1 MKRTLVV
8 SIVAL
13 IVIILLSA
21 CGQEPVTVVVTA
33 TPAPAT
39 ATSAPST
46 ATPSTDTG
54 SSSADSATSEG
65 ETGTDSSGSTTAESV
80 ELPEQMSP
88 SPDATGP
95 AADAGRLAFMGPYGN
110 NFQVFVANADGSGLR
125 MVSDGQTESL
135 FPSLSP
141 DGTRVAYAASVGE
154 NDLDLI
160 ITDLESGES
169 TSVTQGADLDNQP
182 VWSPDGEQIAF
193 ISNRDGSFG
202 IFVMDADGAN
212 IRRVTDLPS
221 QAFSPLG
228 GWSPDGSKIV
238 YGAETDSGA
247 RAIQIVD
254 VESGEIEPLTNHS
267 GEEANPVWSPNGER
281 IAFHS
286 DRPAPQNLE
295 VFVMNAD
302 GDNLRAATNL
312 QGPALF
318 PSWGPDSEW
327 LAFTVVD
334 AQQNLTL
341 NQMPA
346 DGGPVHRLQDANG
359 DLLQGIITSWVAT
372 SEPLEDTG
380 FSQTPTFEIS
390 AEVLDSA
397 PTRGD
402 PNAPITIVEF
412 SDYEC
417 PFCKQFYD
425 NTLSQIEQYVEDGT
439 VRFMWVDFPLTNIH
453 PQARKAAL
461 AARCVADQGGDDA
474 YWQMH
479 NALFESQEQ
488 WGGEGTDSVAVFVD
502 LANEIGIDEDELQS
516 CVESEQFADI
526 VDAGLQ
532 EGQRLGVTG
541 TPTFFINGE
550 KLVGAQPI
558 QAFEQVIQ
566 KKLNQQSDSS
576 Q

>member
-1 MKRTLVV
+1 MKRTYVV

-13 IVIILLSA
+13 ILIMLLSA

-33 TPAPAT
+33 TPEPAT
-39 ATSAPST
+39 ATSAPPT
-46 ATPSTDTG
+46 ATPSTDTEPAAPDEPAE
-54 SSSADSATSEG
+54 SD
-65 ETGTDSSGSTTAESV
+65 GSTTTGTV
-80 ELPEQMSP
+80 ELPEQMNP
-88 SPDATGP
+88 SPDADGP
-95 AADAGRLAFMGPYGN
+95 AADAGRLAFMGPYGDA
-110 NFQVFVANADGSGLR
+110 FQVFVANADGSGLR

-154 NDLDLI
+154 SDLDLI
-160 ITDLESGES
+160 IVDLESGES
-169 TSVTQGADLDNQP
+169 TTVTEGSDLDNQP

-202 IFVMDADGAN
+202 IFIMDADGSN
-212 IRRVTDLPS
+212 IRRVANLPS

-228 GWSPDGSKIV
+228 GWSPDGSRIV
-238 YGAETDSGA
+238 YGAETQSGD
-247 RAIQIVD
+247 RAIQVVD
-254 VESGEIEPLTNHS
+254 VESGEIESLTTHA
-267 GEEANPVWSPNGER
+267 GEEANPVWSPSGDR

-302 GDNLRAATNL
+302 GENLHAATNV

-318 PSWGPDSEW
+318 PAWSPDGEW
-327 LAFTVVD
+327 LAFTMVD
-334 AQQNLTL
+334 AQQNLTM
-341 NQMPA
+341 NQVPA
-346 DGGPVHRLQDANG
+346 DGGSVRRLQTADG
-359 DLLQGIITSWVAT
+359 DMLQGIVTSWIAA
-372 SEPLEDTG
+372 SEPLEETG
-380 FSQTPTFEIS
+380 FSQTPTFEVS
-390 AEVLDSA
+390 EEVLESA
-397 PTRGD
+397 PAKGD
-402 PNAPITIVEF
+402 PNAPVTIVEF

-425 NTLSQIEQYVEDGT
+425 NTLPQLEQYIEDGT
-439 VRFMWVDFPLTNIH
+439 VRFLWVDFPLTNIH
-453 PQARKAAL
+453 PQARRASL
-461 AARCVADQGGDDA
+461 AARCAADQGNDDA

-479 NALFESQEQ
+479 DALFESQEQ
-488 WGGEGTDSVAVFVD
+488 WGGQGTDSVAVFVD
-502 LANEIGIDEDELQS
+502 LANEIGLDGEALQS
-516 CVESEQFADI
+516 CVESEDFAGV

-532 EGQRLGVTG
+532 EGESLGVTG
-541 TPTFFINGE
+541 TPTFFVNGE

-566 KKLNQQSDSS
+566 KQLGQQSDSS

>member
-1 MKRTLVV
+1 MKRTFVV

-13 IVIILLSA
+13 IFIMLLAA
-21 CGQEPVTVVVTA
+21 CGQQTVTVVVTA
-33 TPAPAT
+33 TPEPAT
-39 ATSAPST
+39 ATSVPPTEPPDTGAES
-46 ATPSTDTG
+46 STDTP
-54 SSSADSATSEG
+54 EG
-65 ETGTDSSGSTTAESV
+65 ETGTDSSGSTTTGSV
-80 ELPEQMSP
+80 ELPEQMNP
-88 SPDATGP
+88 SPDASGP

-125 MVSDGQTESL
+125 MVSDGQSESL

-141 DGTRVAYAASVGE
+141 DGTRVAYAMSVGQ
-154 NDLDLI
+154 NDLDLVI
-160 ITDLESGES
+160 ADLENGES
-169 TSVTQGADLDNQP
+169 TKVTEGPDLDNQP

-193 ISNRDGSFG
+193 VSNREGANPIG
-202 IFVMDADGAN
+202 IFVMNADGTN
-212 IRRVTDLPS
+212 VRHVTDLPA

-238 YGAETDSGA
+238 YGAELDDGA
-247 RAIQIVD
+247 RAIQVVD
-254 VESGEIEPLTNHS
+254 VESGDVESLTNHS

-302 GDNLRAATNL
+302 GEEIQAATNV

-318 PSWGPDSEW
+318 PSWAPDGQW
-327 LAFTVVD
+327 LAFTMVD

-341 NQMPA
+341 NQMPV
-346 DGGPVHRLQDANG
+346 DGGPVHLLQDANG
-359 DLLQGIITSWVAT
+359 DLLQGIITSWVTT
-372 SEPLEDTG
+372 SEPLEETG
-380 FSQTPTFEIS
+380 FSQTPTFEVS
-390 AEVLDSA
+390 ADILENA
-397 PTRGD
+397 PAKGD

-417 PFCKQFYD
+417 PFCKRFYD
-425 NTLSQIEQYVEDGT
+425 NTLPELEQYVEDGT
-439 VRFMWVDFPLTNIH
+439 VRLLWVDFPLTNIH

-461 AARCVADQGGDDA
+461 AARCAADQGGDDTF
-474 YWQMH
+474 WQMH
-479 NALFESQEQ
+479 DALFESQEQ

-502 LANEIGIDEDELQS
+502 LANEIGINGDELQS
-516 CVESEQFADI
+516 CVESEQFADV

-532 EGQRLGVTG
+532 EGQSLSVTG
-541 TPTFFINGE
+541 TPTFFVNGE

-558 QAFEQVIQ
+558 QAFQQAIQ
-566 KKLNQQSDSS
+566 KKLDEQSESS